1 MNMGNRT
8 EYETKK
14 INAIFKKLTFISK
27 GKA

>member
-1 MNMGNRT
+1 MNMGNGT
-8 EYETKK
+8 EYDTKQ